1 MKTYI
6 NPQMQII
13 TLQSTTMNCEITSIG
28 GAFGITSPKRSDE
41 QM

>member
-6 NPQMQII
+6 NPQTKVIA
-13 TLQSTTMNCEITSIG
+13 LQSTTMNCQIASID
-28 GAFGITSPKRSDE
+28 GAFGLTSPLPSDE